1 MPTVVAITSVIANK
15 NCPDQYDIY
24 VVTNSLSDESKAI
37 FRELETEHNRII
49 IIQTADPEKYDGFV
63 MKQFPVTTTDLFKF
77 ELPDLLPT
85 DLEKV
90 LYLDGDIIVQ
100 KDLAPIFNENI
111 ENVYAGVVKDY
122 YAVFDP
128 DSFQKRLNVKHKD
141 YFNAGVLLLNLK
153 KLREDHVPTLLFQ
166 YRNSHNDKFMDQD
179 TFNAVLK
186 ENVKYLSFFY
196 NFMYHCWIYDTKD
209 LADYYGIQMGKS
221 KYAWIRD
228 AFILHFTW
236 RKPWQYFDFF
246 AADLWLHY
254 YLLSPFKNNVLVREP
269 LNDDP
274 NAEKELAVLRQ
285 AIIQQREA
293 LLPKRENKPDKALK
307 KKQNRRVPMR
317 IAIWGYGKYGH
328 RMFESLTRFCC
339 EEYEVVRVYDKDYK
353 KLQKTEGYFVLPI
366 HNPEE
371 LPEDYK
377 KGLFEKVLVCIFDY
391 NASKG
396 PKQLF
401 REHSIPELHLGCPD
415 DLYPLSSFEQ
425 REKPFEID
433 REGYGFYV
441 IKNLYGAL
449 ANYETFEMFYLFDGE
464 GKVVK
469 EHRDRFNPDIEK
481 CFLYDYPFVFRHPEA
496 EKVFL
501 AGQYCVL
508 AKTHSGGNYWHFTYN
523 NLDVIWLLE
532 QAGFQGKYVIPN
544 ARFCH
549 ELLHLLDIPPER
561 IINLPSFEHNKV
573 YVFEEVF
580 YIALEG
586 SYERY
591 STPVMLEAAEYI
603 KRKLPVNPSLPKKI
617 YVKRIG
623 RRKLLSADA
632 ILAEYGFT
640 TIVPEDYSVLEQMT
654 FFYNADIVF
663 CVHGA
668 NSTNCLY
675 MRKNTVFIEAFSSYW
690 INPCNIYSIAAAGIH
705 YLPVSPLETVWFN
718 KDGIIKDFTIP
729 EVLLRMTIQNS
740 LLINRGES
748 GII

>member
-1 MPTVVAITSVIANK
+1 MPTVMAITSVIANK
-15 NCPDQYDIY
+15 NCTDRYDIY
-24 VVTNSLSDESKAI
+24 VVANSLSDESIAV
-37 FRELETEHNRII
+37 FREMETENNRIL
-49 IIQTADPEKYDGFV
+49 IIQTAEPDKYDGFV
-63 MKQFPVTTTDLFKF
+63 MKHFPVTTTDLFKF
-77 ELPDLLPT
+77 ELPDLLPA

-100 KDLAPIFNENI
+100 KDLASIFNENI
-111 ENVYAGVVKDY
+111 ETVYAGVVKDY

-153 KLREDHVPTLLFQ
+153 KMREDHVPELLLQ
-166 YRNSHNDKFMDQD
+166 YRNSHKDKFMDQD

-196 NFMYHCWIYDTKD
+196 NFMYHCWIYDTKN

-221 KYAWIRD
+221 RYEWIRE
-228 AFILHFTW
+228 ALIIHFTW

-246 AADLWLHY
+246 ASDLWLHY
-254 YLLSPFKNNVLVREP
+254 YLLSPFKNNALVRES
-269 LNDDP
+269 LNEDSD
-274 NAEKELAVLRQ
+274 AEKEIAALRK
-285 AIIQQREA
+285 AIMQQREA
-293 LLPKRENKPDKALK
+293 LLSKRDNKPEMALK
-307 KKQNRRVPMR
+307 KKQNRRVPMK

-328 RMFESLTRFCC
+328 RMFESLTRFCSN
-339 EEYEVVRVYDKDYK
+339 EYEVVCVYDTAFG
-353 KLQKTEGYFVLPI
+353 KLKNTDGERYLQVR
-366 HNPEE
+366 NPAG
-371 LPEDYK
+371 LLEDYQ

-391 NASKG
+391 RASKG
-396 PKQLF
+396 PKQLLQDY
-401 REHSIPELHLGCPD
+401 SIPELHIGCKG
-415 DLYPLSSFEQ
+415 DLHPLSSFEQ
-425 REKPFEID
+425 GKKPFEID

-449 ANYETFEMFYLFDGE
+449 ANYETFEMLYLFDDE
-464 GKVVK
+464 GRVVE
-469 EHRDRFNPDIEK
+469 EHKDRFNPDIEK
-481 CFLYDYPFVFRHPEA
+481 CFFYDYPFVLRHPEA

-501 AGQYCVL
+501 DGQYCIL

-532 QAGFQGKYVIPN
+532 QAGFHGKYVIPN
-544 ARFCH
+544 AKFCS

-561 IINLPSFEHNKV
+561 IITLPSFEHNKV
-573 YVFEEVF
+573 YVFEEIF

-586 SYERY
+586 PYQMY
-591 STPVMLEAAEYI
+591 STPVLLEAADYI
-603 KRKLPVNPSLPKKI
+603 KKKLPVNPSLPKKI
-617 YVKRIG
+617 YVKRVG
-623 RRKLLSADA
+623 RRKLLGADKL
-632 ILAEYGFT
+632 IAEYGFT
-640 TIVPEDYSVLEQMT
+640 TIVPEEYSVLEQMT

-690 INPCNIYSIAAAGIH
+690 LNPCNMYSIAAGGIR
-705 YLPVSPLETVWFN
+705 YLPVNPLETVWFS
-718 KDGIIKDFTIP
+718 KDGIFKDFTIP

-740 LLINRGES
+740 LLINEAEQR
-748 GII
+748 